1 MFKKKYVTSNNDWNY
16 LHLKNFSFISA
27 LISLIQKIIERV
39 FKIKIIKKFNWV
51 HVGRSAKGSYKNKF
65 DKKLLNNYYFSTAP
79 NISRITGYHF
89 QSPMTFIVKK

>member
-39 FKIKIIKKFNWV
+39 FKIKIIKKKIITQL
-51 HVGRSAKGSYKNKF
+51 ALMIE
-65 DKKLLNNYYFSTAP
+65 LLIRKIKY
-79 NISRITGYHF
+79 
-89 QSPMTFIVKK
+89 